1 MSGWEIREATVADHA
16 AILAVN
22 EQSVPGVSAFD
33 SAKLEAL
40 AAASDPLL
48 VAVGEDGVAGYLIG
62 FTPDARYQGA
72 CFRWFR
78 ENRPGSLYIDQV
90 AIGAS
95 ARRRGA
101 GAALYDAAEQAAI
114 DRGLDRLT
122 CEVNLDPPN
131 PESMAFHAA
140 RGFQQVGTL
149 AVPDGRRVS
158 LQLKVLGE
166 KALGE

>member
-1 MSGWEIREATVADHA
+1 MSAWEVREATVADRV

-22 EQSVPGVSAFD
+22 GESVPGVSAFD
-33 SAKLEAL
+33 EDKLEML
-40 AAASDPLL
+40 ATASDPLL
-48 VAVGEDGVAGYLIG
+48 VVVGDDGVAGYLIA

-101 GAALYDAAEQAAI
+101 GSALYDAAEEAARE
-114 DRGLDRLT
+114 RGLDRLT

-158 LQLKVLGE
+158 LQLKTLEG
-166 KALGE
+166 

>member
-16 AILAVN
+16 AILAIN
-22 EQSVPGVSAFD
+22 DQSVPGVSAFD
-33 SAKLEAL
+33 PAKLEML

-48 VAVGEDGVAGYLIG
+48 VAVGEDGVAGYLIA
-62 FTPDARYQGA
+62 FTPDAQYQGA

-101 GAALYDAAEQAAI
+101 GAALYDAVEEAALAR
-114 DRGLDRLT
+114 DLERLT

-149 AVPDGRRVS
+149 AVPDGRMVS
-158 LQLKVLGE
+158 LQLKTLDGSG
-166 KALGE
+166 AGQ

>member
-1 MSGWEIREATVADHA
+1 MSGWKIRQATVADHA
-16 AILAVN
+16 AILAIN
-22 EQSVPGVSAFD
+22 DQSVPGVSALD
-33 SAKLEAL
+33 AAKLEML
-40 AAASDPLL
+40 AAACDPLL
-48 VAVGEDGVAGYLIG
+48 VAVGDDGVAGYLIA
-62 FTPDARYQGA
+62 FPPDAQYQGA

-101 GAALYDAAEQAAI
+101 GAALYHAAEQAALER
-114 DRGLDRLT
+114 DLDRLT

-149 AVPDGRRVS
+149 VVPDGRRVS
-158 LQLKVLGE
+158 LQLKTLDG
-166 KALGE
+166 

>member
-1 MSGWEIREATVADHA
+1 MSGWRIREATAADHA

-22 EQSVPGVSAFD
+22 GQSVPGVSAFD
-33 SAKLEAL
+33 AAKLETHWRRRPIRC
-40 AAASDPLL
+40 SWS
-48 VAVGEDGVAGYLIG
+48 VGEDGVAGYLIA
-62 FTPDARYQGA
+62 FTPDAEYQGA
-72 CFRWFR
+72 CFRWFQ

-95 ARRRGA
+95 ARRTGA
-101 GAALYDAAEQAAI
+101 GSALYDAAERAALE
-114 DRGLDRLT
+114 RGLDLLT

-158 LQLKVLGE
+158 LQLKTLAE
-166 KALGE
+166 